1 MAGRTPDRPVYRC
14 RDTGRRARPRSQRRR
29 ARAIAPL
36 RGPLD
41 RGDDPIDLARQVGSV
56 CELKESL
63 SWWFERLPAHA
74 LIDGL
79 VRLGVVPVRATGPPG
94 QYARA
99 CAAVAAPDRRGSFVT
114 SRTRAP

>member
-1 MAGRTPDRPVYRC
+1 MAGRTPDRIVYRR
-14 RDTGRRARPRSQRRR
+14 RDTGRRARPRSRRRR

-41 RGDDPIDLARQVGSV
+41 RGDDPIDLAREVGSV
-56 CELKESL
+56 CELEESL
-63 SWWFERLPAHA
+63 RRWFERLPAHA

-94 QYARA
+94 QKAGA
-99 CAAVAAPDRRGSFVT
+99 SVFV
-114 SRTRAP
+114 